1 MDNDEF
7 SYEMEKRSFKKAI
20 FLMLTDIIIYD
31 RYFDVLK
38 KETNITIPLSQI
50 EYTHHLKNYL
60 HVYIPSELWRNDIER
75 IVGRHGCLHNF
86 FDVFYE
92 MYCQIHGEFTNTDI
106 YDFFNQN
113 EEYIKNHIETLKS
126 CDDAEKIKQRFL
138 HNISFCSRCFS
149 LNCVNHFEEEELFS
163 SNKGFK
169 LWTKLIYYKPFKVGS
184 G

>member
-1 MDNDEF
+1 MNDDEYN
-7 SYEMEKRSFKKAI
+7 YENDKKHFKKAI
-20 FLMLTDIIIYD
+20 MLMMTDIIIYE

-38 KETNITIPLSQI
+38 KEKNITIPLSQI

-60 HVYIPSELWRNDIER
+60 HKFIPSQLWRNDIER
-75 IVGRHGCLHNF
+75 IVDRHGCLRNF

-113 EEYIKNHIETLKS
+113 EEYIKKHIETLKS
-126 CDDAEKIKQRFL
+126 CDDAEKIKNRFI
-138 HNISFCSRCFS
+138 NSIFVCSRCFCH
-149 LNCVNHFEEEELFS
+149 NCCNHFEEKELFS

-169 LWTKLIYYKPFKVGS
+169 LWTKLIYYQPFKVETD
-184 G
+184 